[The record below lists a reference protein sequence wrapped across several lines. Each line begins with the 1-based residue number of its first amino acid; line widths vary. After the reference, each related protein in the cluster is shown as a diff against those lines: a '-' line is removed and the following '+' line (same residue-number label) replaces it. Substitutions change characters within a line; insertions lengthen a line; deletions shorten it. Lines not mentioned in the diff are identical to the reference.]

1 MIRTSW
7 YYYVSIVL
15 MTKPVVVV
23 ILLLWFFYRMM
34 IAEKKPKGER
44 EKVHSKT
51 LLQLDSVLPFFACGL
66 LARPIHDV
74 WVTTLFQAL
83 MEQHIVLSKNH
94 SDHHRRCPYFRV
106 YQTFYICAKS
116 WNNTSNSAKIYP
128 FCPKS
133 ITKTITYAPAMRFL
147 TFGTYD

>member
-66 LARPIHDV
+66 LPRPIHDV

-94 SDHHRRCPYFRV
+94 SDHHH
-106 YQTFYICAKS
+106 QTA
-116 WNNTSNSAKIYP
+116 WSAKCGLGPASLWSAAASCVSAEYP
-128 FCPKS
+128 LP
-133 ITKTITYAPAMRFL
+133 
-147 TFGTYD
+147 

>member
-1 MIRTSW
+1 MTRTSW
-7 YYYVSIVL
+7 YYYISTVL
-15 MTKPVVVV
+15 MTKPLVVV

-66 LARPIHDV
+66 LPRPIHDV

-94 SDHHRRCPYFRV
+94 SDHHHCLVCRMRAHAGKSEACCP
-106 YQTFYICAKS
+106 THKCWIPWLPS
-116 WNNTSNSAKIYP
+116 SG
-128 FCPKS
+128 
-133 ITKTITYAPAMRFL
+133 PAGRSSM
-147 TFGTYD
+147 